1 MVLRDL
7 VTVNVRR
14 MCFRVSLFLLLIGG
28 LMPQFAAAQEE
39 ERDSY
44 KLKAE
49 TFWFYSHPTGAVYGT
64 NKNGSFD
71 FQGDIGF
78 NTYSTFFGRFD
89 WKFTHKNHL
98 ILLVAPFDHTKTVA
112 LNRTIV
118 FQGQTFTAGLTAT
131 GELKA
136 NTYAVGYQYDFIR
149 RQWGHIGVSAQ
160 INFYDTSAT
169 VSALAQT
176 SGGVLHPAMR
186 ATGSL
191 LAPIPVAG
199 PDVRVYLL
207 PRLFVTGN
215 LQGMYLFG
223 YGDYISTTG
232 TVGVPILKNHISA
245 RAGYALASNL
255 HVNTSSDRI
264 GLTLTQ
270 KGALAG
276 LEFSF

>member
-1 MVLRDL
+1 
-7 VTVNVRR
+7 

-98 ILLVAPFDHTKTVA
+98 IFVVAPFDQTKTVA
-112 LNRTIV
+112 LQRTIV

-149 RQWGHIGVSAQ
+149 RQWGHIGLSGQ
-160 INFYDTSAT
+160 INFYDTAAT

-176 SGGVLHPAMR
+176 SGGVVHPAVR
-186 ATGSL
+186 ASGSL

>member
-1 MVLRDL
+1 MALRDL
-7 VTVNVRR
+7 VTVNVRGK
-14 MCFRVSLFLLLIGG
+14 CFRLSLFLLLIGG
-28 LMPQFAAAQEE
+28 VTSQYAAAQDE

-49 TFWFYSHPTGAVYGT
+49 TFWFYSHPTGTVYGT

-71 FQGDIGF
+71 LQGDIGF
-78 NTYSTFFGRFD
+78 NTYSTFLGRFD

-98 ILLVAPFDHTKTVA
+98 IFVVAPFDQTKTVS
-112 LNRTIV
+112 LQRTIV

-136 NTYAVGYQYDFIR
+136 NTYGVGYQYDFIR
-149 RQWGHIGVSAQ
+149 RQWGHIGLSGQ
-160 INFYDTSAT
+160 INFYDTAAT

-176 SGGVLHPAMR
+176 SGGVVHPAVR

-223 YGDYISTTG
+223 YGDYISATG

>member
-7 VTVNVRR
+7 VTVNPCR
-14 MCFRVSLFLLLIGG
+14 MCFRLSLFLLLISG

-64 NKNGSFD
+64 NRNGSFD
-71 FQGDIGF
+71 LQGDIGF

-98 ILLVAPFDHTKTVA
+98 IFVVAPFDQTKTVA
-112 LNRTIV
+112 LQRTIV

-136 NTYAVGYQYDFIR
+136 NAFAVGYQYDFIR
-149 RQWGHIGVSAQ
+149 RLWGHIGLSGQ
-160 INFYDTSAT
+160 INFYDTAAT
-169 VSALAQT
+169 ISALAQT
-176 SGGVLHPAMR
+176 SGGVTHPAVR
-186 ATGSL
+186 ASGSL

-223 YGDYISTTG
+223 YGDYISTVG
-232 TVGVPILKNHISA
+232 TVGVPIIKNRLSA